1 MTMIKHIL
9 VALDGTSL
17 AEVAL
22 PETKALAELLSAR
35 VTLLHVIESE
45 PNPIAHG
52 ERHLTDRREAEDY
65 LSQVAQQFI
74 SEAIPCDIHVHSET
88 VEQVAGGI
96 VAHEEE
102 FHPDL
107 VVMCTH
113 GPGKLERL
121 LHGSLPQQV
130 VALGQTPLLLINPN
144 NRLAGSP
151 FRLQQ
156 ILVALDGDPR
166 HENGYELACAIAASG
181 KVRLQLLS
189 VVPELSSLAGRRASL
204 SRYLPGASWFL
215 QGVTQ
220 ENLRIYLGRLLARAE
235 ELGIDV
241 TGEIQYG
248 KVAKTILAA
257 ADSIDADLVVLATHG
272 KAGTQAFWA
281 NSIAAQVQGQTT
293 RALLLVPV

>member
-1 MTMIKHIL
+1 MTMIQHIL

-17 AEVAL
+17 AEAAL
-22 PETKALAELLSAR
+22 PETKALAKLFSAR

-52 ERHLTDRREAEDY
+52 ERHLTTMSEAEDY
-65 LSQVAQQFI
+65 LSQVAKQFTAC
-74 SEAIPCDIHVHSET
+74 AIPCHIHVHTET

-102 FHPDL
+102 LHPDL

-121 LHGSLPQQV
+121 LHGSLAQQV
-130 VALGQTPLLLINPN
+130 VALGQTPLLLTNPN
-144 NRLAGSP
+144 KRPLGSS
-151 FRLQQ
+151 FRLRQ
-156 ILVALDGDPR
+156 ILVALDGDPH
-166 HENGYELACAIAASG
+166 HEHGYELACLIAASG
-181 KVRLQLLS
+181 KIRLQLLS

-215 QGVTQ
+215 QGVTR
-220 ENLRIYLGRLLARAE
+220 ENLRLYLGRLLSRAE
-235 ELGIDV
+235 ELGIEA

-248 KVAKTILAA
+248 KVARTIIAT

-293 RALLLVPV
+293 RSLLLVPL